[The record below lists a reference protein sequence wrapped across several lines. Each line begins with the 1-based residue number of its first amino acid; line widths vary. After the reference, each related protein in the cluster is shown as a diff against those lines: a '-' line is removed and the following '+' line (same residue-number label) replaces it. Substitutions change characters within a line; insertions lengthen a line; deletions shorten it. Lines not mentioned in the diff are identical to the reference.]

1 MTTLV
6 DELSPHVTRTPSL
19 TDTDDSAPSEELP
32 EPSTTMGIA
41 TTMPTSFKSRQ
52 QGLLRSGSK
61 ATRMSIESQPT
72 SRMRSNSRS
81 STVMMMFQRAVV
93 VALSEPGVVH
103 RLLRYLS
110 WHDFR
115 QLAMTSHGVRSALET
130 EECMDPILARFVP
143 GYTLGARPDEPI
155 HVSLD
160 HLELFMLS
168 QHMSVHLYPTHAL
181 SVIDSLMNMLHLASA
196 TTERFQ
202 SLTAAHSRMV
212 LLLRSRALA
221 APNPPEIDDQPP
233 TPPLLAAP
241 QLVFPAPLFA
251 AAPPPPK
258 SKRAPEPTSERRR
271 ATISS
276 LFSLSRG
283 SSRKKRTLPPPPP
296 PPAQQPHRSSIYQS
310 LEKRSSV
317 YANGSQYFNS
327 SQQFA
332 STRSTRSTRSSR
344 PARSKSTPPV
354 HVHHRPED
362 DDTESLKPPRP
373 WYRRHS
379 SLPGTP
385 ASTSRGSLTAVSE
398 SIKEHGPATPLLPTG
413 PHDLLYATIPG
424 RAPVLR
430 VFVPTDF
437 MSPESVRACESL
449 ILRAGLWDLMKPGD
463 VVCNLGYVP
472 RASNPASPVDQFGR
486 ISHNSDARQT
496 EWLIFTGSAL
506 VPYVPPAPPPPDVDV
521 LSLPGPAY
529 YSHLYTPTPTQL
541 VLPNCEPGPAVAGLV
556 YAFSVP
562 KRSTEPIM
570 KLDSSLSYVKSSR
583 GVARVWR
590 PVWIASFRVDKTW
603 SIGSRKG
610 KERAGR
616 NQNLADEWAGE
627 WVLEG
632 MGTREGEQALMDAM
646 DDGHVRF
653 WEWVREKSGP
663 GRVWFRLVDAPVLG
677 VTEPVPPVPAIPE
690 KYVHISDAPISEEPR
705 GSSVEGTGEDTYS
718 PPTTGATTPEK
729 SPKH

>member
-52 QGLLRSGSK
+52 QGLLRNGSK

-241 QLVFPAPLFA
+241 HLSFPHLC
-251 AAPPPPK
+251 
-258 SKRAPEPTSERRR
+258 
-271 ATISS
+271 S
-276 LFSLSRG
+276 LPRLHRPSRSVPQSQHRSVG
-283 SSRKKRTLPPPPP
+283 KRTLPPPPP
-296 PPAQQPHRSSIYQS
+296 PPAQHRIDLPSISPSRSVPQFTPTAPSISIHLSNLPVLGAPEAHALAVLPEARALPLFTFITALKTMTPNPSSHLALVQAPLFAPRHPCLYLSWLPHCRLRKHQGAWPCYASS
-310 LEKRSSV
+310 
-317 YANGSQYFNS
+317 
-327 SQQFA
+327 
-332 STRSTRSTRSSR
+332 
-344 PARSKSTPPV
+344 
-354 HVHHRPED
+354 
-362 DDTESLKPPRP
+362 
-373 WYRRHS
+373 
-379 SLPGTP
+379 
-385 ASTSRGSLTAVSE
+385 
-398 SIKEHGPATPLLPTG
+398 PTG

-541 VLPNCEPGPAVAGLV
+541 VCPTANPARP
-556 YAFSVP
+556 VP

-610 KERAGR
+610 KER
-616 NQNLADEWAGE
+616 
-627 WVLEG
+627 

-677 VTEPVPPVPAIPE
+677 VTEPVPPVPAIHE

-718 PPTTGATTPEK
+718 PATTGATTPEK

>member
-1 MTTLV
+1 MTTIV

-19 TDTDDSAPSEELP
+19 TDTDDSAPSEDLP
-32 EPSTTMGIA
+32 EPSATIGSVMGIA
-41 TTMPTSFKSRQ
+41 TTMPAMTTTLKGRQ
-52 QGLLRSGSK
+52 HPLLRSASR
-61 ATRMSIESQPT
+61 ATRVSIDSHPT

-81 STVMMMFQRAVV
+81 STIMMMFHRPLV
-93 VALSEPGVVH
+93 VALSQPGVV
-103 RLLRYLS
+103 RALLRHLS
-110 WHDFR
+110 WHEFR
-115 QLAMTSHGVRSALET
+115 MLAMTSHTVRSALEA
-130 EECMDPILARFVP
+130 EECMDPVLARFVP
-143 GYTLGARPDEPI
+143 GYELGARPEEPM

-160 HLELFMLS
+160 HLEMFMLS
-168 QHMSVHLYPTHAL
+168 QHMSLHLYPTHAL
-181 SVIDSLMNMLHLASA
+181 SVIDSLMNMLHLANV

-202 SLTAAHSRMV
+202 SLTAAHSRIV

-233 TPPLLAAP
+233 TPPSAP

-251 AAPPPPK
+251 AVPPPPK
-258 SKRAPEPTSERRR
+258 TKKLPEPERRR

-276 LFSLSRG
+276 LFTLSRG

-332 STRSTRSTRSSR
+332 STRSTRSMRSSR

-354 HVHHRPED
+354 QVHQRPED

-373 WYRRHS
+373 WYKRHS

-398 SIKEHGPATPLLPTG
+398 SIKEHLPAAPLLPTG

-437 MSPESVRACESL
+437 MSPESIRACETL
-449 ILRAGLWDLMKPGD
+449 VLRAGLWDLMKPGD
-463 VVCNLGYVP
+463 IVCNLGYVP
-472 RASNPASPVDQFGR
+472 RTSNPGSPVDQFGR
-486 ISHNSDARQT
+486 VSNSSDARQT

-529 YSHLYTPTPTQL
+529 YSHLHTPNPTQL
-541 VLPNCEPGPAVAGLV
+541 VLPDCEPGPAVAGLV
-556 YAFSVP
+556 
-562 KRSTEPIM
+562 ST
-570 KLDSSLSYVKSSR
+570 
-583 GVARVWR
+583 
-590 PVWIASFRVDKTW
+590 
-603 SIGSRKG
+603 
-610 KERAGR
+610 RA
-616 NQNLADEWAGE
+616 
-627 WVLEG
+627 
-632 MGTREGEQALMDAM
+632 
-646 DDGHVRF
+646 
-653 WEWVREKSGP
+653 
-663 GRVWFRLVDAPVLG
+663 
-677 VTEPVPPVPAIPE
+677 
-690 KYVHISDAPISEEPR
+690 
-705 GSSVEGTGEDTYS
+705 
-718 PPTTGATTPEK
+718 
-729 SPKH
+729 